1 MIARQQRNA
10 AMLKKIVFLPLL
22 VLSVLGPS
30 IYAKV
35 TLREAV
41 GKALEMS
48 RDVRDQRLNAD
59 ASALRKR
66 EIEARRA
73 FTLDFGG
80 SLAYASDSPHILVS
94 DMPVLAAKLGEDVP
108 PGLFLAS
115 TPRVLYDVRFT
126 VSQPIFTGGALNL
139 AAEAENTAGLAEAE
153 MTRVLEA
160 KVAGEVKGSH
170 LRYRILRQAKGSA
183 ELFRQSLELRRQ
195 KIESLFE
202 VDLIRKT
209 DVIETRSKIE
219 EVKLSIQDLDQM
231 IEEAGIRFQGL
242 CGFVPDEVEADAEE
256 GIPDIEAALAMFRTS
271 HPLLQYF
278 ERKLVQAET
287 WRKAVARA
295 GKPQVSAFAQLHF
308 GRPGIN
314 FFATTPGVFVLGGL
328 NIDLPLLDA
337 KKRETEAALV
347 EVEARKLGNRR
358 SEFIRETEL
367 EIRRLYALKSGLE
380 TKTSTIGRMIEFA
393 EEDVRLKSR
402 QYEENQIPN
411 LDCLA
416 AMAQLEKCR
425 TMKQEIGLQIE
436 AVKVEIQTL
445 INAGRETS

>member
-1 MIARQQRNA
+1 
-10 AMLKKIVFLPLL
+10 MLKKIAFLPLL
-22 VLSVLGPS
+22 ALSVLGSPLD
-30 IYAKV
+30 AKV
-35 TLREAV
+35 TLREAI

-94 DMPVLAAKLGEDVP
+94 DMPLLAAKLGEDVS

-115 TPRVLYDVRFT
+115 TPRVLYDVRLAL
-126 VSQPIFTGGALNL
+126 SQPIFSGGALNL
-139 AAEAENTAGLAEAE
+139 AAEAENTAGLAEEE
-153 MTRVLEA
+153 MIRVLEA
-160 KVAGEVKGSH
+160 RVAGEVKGSH
-170 LRYRILRQAKGSA
+170 LRYRILREAKGSA
-183 ELFRQSLELRRQ
+183 ELFHQSLELRRQ

-202 VDLIRKT
+202 ADLIRKT
-209 DVIETRSKIE
+209 DIIETRTKIE

-242 CGFVPDEVEADAEE
+242 CGFLPDEVEADAGE
-256 GIPDIEAALAMFRTS
+256 GIPDIEAALGTFRIS
-271 HPLLQYF
+271 HPLLRYF

-287 WRKAVARA
+287 WRKAVARE
-295 GKPQVSAFAQLHF
+295 GRPQVSAFAQLHF

-314 FFATTPGVFVLGGL
+314 FFATAPGVFILGGL

-337 KKRETEAALV
+337 KKRGTATALV
-347 EVEARKLGNRR
+347 EVEARKLENRR
-358 SEFIRETEL
+358 TEFIRETEQ

-380 TKTSTIGRMIEFA
+380 AKTSTIGKMVELA

-402 QYEENQIPN
+402 QYEESQIPN

-425 TMKQEIGLQIE
+425 SMKQEIGLQIE
-436 AVKVEIQTL
+436 AVKVQIRTL